1 MWSTEAA
8 ETRDYQITYKEFK
21 KARYVS
27 NRPIGCRCHLNV
39 IWTCR
44 EGWGGMRRDKNDHLA
59 SETKSCSHDF
69 TSSFSCMIYMI
80 WDMPSET
87 HHIRWG
93 LQGCDR
99 SLNDR
104 TNGSNLDGDIMVTG
118 QVFVAMCWCVFF
130 CEDTCDLGQTCD
142 ETRLVE
148 PISGCPFDLKWSRG
162 RVGKCWKT
170 FTDKMISECW
180 WPSQRGTTESTDVWG
195 NGNIDLSVS
204 CHGAKNQW

>member
-1 MWSTEAA
+1 MS
-8 ETRDYQITYKEFK
+8 
-21 KARYVS
+21 
-27 NRPIGCRCHLNV
+27 
-39 IWTCR
+39 
-44 EGWGGMRRDKNDHLA
+44 GGMRRDKNDHLA

-80 WDMPSET
+80 WESMPSET
-87 HHIRWG
+87 HHVRWG

-118 QVFVAMCWCVFF
+118 QVFVAMCWCADVFFF

-148 PISGCPFDLKWSRG
+148 PISGCPFDLSHDPEVELENVGRHSRIRWS
-162 RVGKCWKT
+162 
-170 FTDKMISECW
+170 DMISECW